1 MVKLRPI
8 LFNMRAIWFI
18 FCFWVSINAMGQT
31 KVYTDDILHFYEAF
45 DSVNLQ
51 TDKALQL
58 KTVQTLYVD
67 RASQGLKDFMALG
80 GGNTQR
86 WLNYMIYNKK
96 YLQGIRPNLES
107 ISGQIPEIQSRL
119 SQVKAVYPGFKD
131 GSIYFIVGCGL
142 VGGSPSKSTHSLIL
156 GAEVLVKKTTQWAI
170 PSAIHEFIHLQQ
182 KDGNGQLLTQTL
194 SEGVAEFLSELFFE
208 QELAGNGYAPHI
220 VFGKSHEAEVW
231 KQFKAEMFVKN
242 RGFMGW
248 LYGSKV
254 IGGKEVQDLGY
265 FVGYK
270 ICKTFYEKST
280 DKATAIRTLLE
291 LDLSSDESIRA
302 FVLHSGYGSQA
313 DREYIEKG
321 VFTEQK
327 EESKIEKKLYG
338 YQIKGKQVI
347 FEFSP
352 PQVFLDRFKG
362 DIGRVSVA
370 GSFNDWNPAAE
381 QFRLKRMVG
390 NRFELVLPKEKLK
403 LESRPQFKF
412 VINEDIWMPTPETAL
427 NVDNSSGNLVIEQ

>member
-1 MVKLRPI
+1 
-8 LFNMRAIWFI
+8 MRAIWFV
-18 FCFWVSINAMGQT
+18 FCFWVSVNAMGQT
-31 KVYTDDILHFYEAF
+31 KVYTDDIRHFYEAF

-51 TDKALQL
+51 TDKTLQL

-86 WLNYMIYNKK
+86 WLNYMLYNKK

-119 SQVKAVYPGFKD
+119 AQVKEVYPGFKD

-142 VGGSPSKSTHSLIL
+142 VGGSPSKSTQSLIL
-156 GAEVLVKKTTQWAI
+156 GAEVLVKKNAQWAI

-194 SEGVAEFLSELFFE
+194 NEGVAEFLSEVFFE

-220 VFGKSHEAEVW
+220 VFGKNHEAEVW
-231 KQFKAEMFVKN
+231 KQFKADMFVKN

-248 LYGSKV
+248 LYGSKA

-265 FVGYK
+265 FLGYK
-270 ICKTFYEKST
+270 ICKAFYEKTT
-280 DKATAIRTLLE
+280 DKTAAISTLLE
-291 LDLSSDESIRA
+291 LDVSSDESIRA
-302 FVLHSGYGSQA
+302 FVVHSGYGSPA
-313 DREYIEKG
+313 DREYIAKG
-321 VFTEQK
+321 IFTEEK
-327 EESKIEKKLYG
+327 EESQILKKVYG
-338 YQIKGKQVI
+338 YRIKGQQVI

-362 DIGRVSVA
+362 DIGKVSVA
-370 GSFNDWNPAAE
+370 GSFNDWNPGAE
-381 QFRLKRMVG
+381 PFSLKRVAE
-390 NRFELVLPKEKLK
+390 NRFELVLPKERLK
-403 LESRPQFKF
+403 LDSRPQFKF
-412 VINEDIWMPTPETAL
+412 VINEDIWMPAPETAL
-427 NVDNSSGNLVIEQ
+427 NVDDSSGNLVMEQ

>member
-1 MVKLRPI
+1 
-8 LFNMRAIWFI
+8 
-18 FCFWVSINAMGQT
+18 MGQT
-31 KVYTDDILHFYEAF
+31 KVYTDDIRHFYEAF

-51 TDKALQL
+51 TDKTLQL

-86 WLNYMIYNKK
+86 WLNYMLYNKK

-119 SQVKAVYPGFKD
+119 AQVKEVYPGFKD

-142 VGGSPSKSTHSLIL
+142 VGGSPSKSTQSLIL
-156 GAEVLVKKTTQWAI
+156 GAEVLVKKNAQWAI

-194 SEGVAEFLSELFFE
+194 NEGVAEFLSEVFFE

-220 VFGKSHEAEVW
+220 VFGKNHEAEVW
-231 KQFKAEMFVKN
+231 KQFKADMFVKN

-248 LYGSKV
+248 LYGSKA

-265 FVGYK
+265 FLGYK
-270 ICKTFYEKST
+270 ICKAFYEKTT
-280 DKATAIRTLLE
+280 DKTAAISTLLE
-291 LDLSSDESIRA
+291 LDVSSDESIRA
-302 FVLHSGYGSQA
+302 FVVHSGYGSPA
-313 DREYIEKG
+313 DREYIAKG
-321 VFTEQK
+321 IFTEEK
-327 EESKIEKKLYG
+327 EESQILKKVYG
-338 YQIKGKQVI
+338 YRIKGQQVI

-362 DIGRVSVA
+362 DIGKVSVA
-370 GSFNDWNPAAE
+370 GSFNDWNPGAE
-381 QFRLKRMVG
+381 PFSLKRVAE
-390 NRFELVLPKEKLK
+390 NRFELVLPKERLK
-403 LESRPQFKF
+403 LDSRPQFKF
-412 VINEDIWMPTPETAL
+412 VINEDIWMPAPETAL
-427 NVDNSSGNLVIEQ
+427 NVDDSSGNLVMEQ